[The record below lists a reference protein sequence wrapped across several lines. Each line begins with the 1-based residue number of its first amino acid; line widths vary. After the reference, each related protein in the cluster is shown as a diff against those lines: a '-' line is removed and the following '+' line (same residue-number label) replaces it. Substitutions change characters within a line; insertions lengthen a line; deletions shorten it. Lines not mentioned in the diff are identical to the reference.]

1 MKSLMIAKIAI
12 QELFHERVFYIIIC
26 FAALT
31 LATSF
36 LFGQM
41 TYTQHGRITLNFLL
55 AAIQI
60 SMLLFS
66 IFAGISLFQKEIIS
80 GSVSMVL
87 SKPIS
92 RSSFLIGKY
101 IGQII
106 TQFFVIT
113 IMGLITHT
121 FLAVFYEIYE
131 GYVLFQTLLL
141 IFFEVMVLTAVTYF
155 FSVIAGAMTSA
166 ILTICWFCIGHFW
179 DIFSSVLEKK
189 NLISWTT
196 VRTLIPNLEVFNM
209 KDLASYAISISSL
222 EIGYAFLY
230 SLCCIAFYLTIGCLF
245 FEQKDILT

>member
-12 QELFHERVFYIIIC
+12 QELFHERVFYIVLC

-31 LATSF
+31 LGSSF

-41 TYTQHGRITLNFLL
+41 TYTQHGVITFNFLL

-92 RSSFLIGKY
+92 RATFLIGKY
-101 IGQII
+101 LGQII
-106 TQFFVIT
+106 TQFFIIV
-113 IMGLITHT
+113 IMGLITH
-121 FLAVFYEIYE
+121 FFILFFYDMNQ
-131 GYVLFQTLLL
+131 GFVLFQTLTL

-155 FSVIAGAMTSA
+155 FSVISGAMTSA
-166 ILTICWFCIGHFW
+166 ILTLCWFCIGHLW
-179 DIFSSVLEKK
+179 DIFSSALERKDF
-189 NLISWTT
+189 ISWKTI
-196 VRTLIPNLEVFNM
+196 RTLIPNLEVFNM
-209 KDLASYAISISSL
+209 KDLASYSISISST

-230 SLCCIAFYLTIGCLF
+230 AFCCIVFYLILGCFF